1 MNNDYQTWLHKI
13 GKKECDLHGIQG
25 FKNSYQLHEGMS
37 LSAVWPN
44 DVVMEMNDEHR
55 GSTLLVDSLFNI
67 SSLLVLSARVKRY
80 CESQQ
85 LLCTEFLPVQ
95 IKDHNGSILDE
106 EYFILNVT
114 ELVDCLDI
122 DASEA
127 EESMMTDDID
137 SVNGIVLKQTELLEG
152 RKLFRLKR
160 FGGPT
165 LVTKAFA
172 ASVDTQGFSGI
183 RWGALQ
189 DYKDKN
195 W

>member
-1 MNNDYQTWLHKI
+1 M
-13 GKKECDLHGIQG
+13 
-25 FKNSYQLHEGMS
+25 
-37 LSAVWPN
+37 
-44 DVVMEMNDEHR
+44 
-55 GSTLLVDSLFNI
+55 
-67 SSLLVLSARVKRY
+67 KRY
-80 CESQQ
+80 CESQE

-165 LVTKAFA
+165 FVTNAFA
-172 ASVDTQGFSGI
+172 ASVD
-183 RWGALQ
+183 A
-189 DYKDKN
+189 
-195 W
+195 